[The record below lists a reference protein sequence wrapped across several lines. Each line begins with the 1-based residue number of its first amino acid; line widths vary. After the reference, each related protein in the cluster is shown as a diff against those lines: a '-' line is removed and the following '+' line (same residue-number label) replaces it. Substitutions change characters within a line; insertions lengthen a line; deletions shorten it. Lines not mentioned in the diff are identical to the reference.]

1 MAAAET
7 MVADVGGVAPEGS
20 LLMDEPLL
28 EKADESTT
36 HAVGSGSFTNW
47 LAENEKSAMY
57 ALARLPA
64 LHIVFWVVTLC
75 VIGPKYFPTQTETV
89 LSMYFGYALPR
100 FCVILVSGSLACYW
114 CVRRNAETAT
124 ATFSDRV
131 APTSEMAFGVRSAP
145 RGAVR
150 ACRLCS
156 PLTERCVCA
165 QDVTLIVVV
174 CIYTEPIEKVAE
186 TLDTLASQM
195 EVSKQMCIC
204 MATEARDQNGLRTA
218 KELR

>member
-131 APTSEMAFGVRSAP
+131 APSSEMAFGVRSAP
-145 RGAVR
+145 LSAL

>member
-1 MAAAET
+1 MAAAAAET

-28 EKADESTT
+28 EKADESAT

-131 APTSEMAFGVRSAP
+131 APTSEMAFGVRPP
-145 RGAVR
+145 RPR
-150 ACRLCS
+150 AAGL
-156 PLTERCVCA
+156 P
-165 QDVTLIVVV
+165 TLF
-174 CIYTEPIEKVAE
+174 VADRA
-186 TLDTLASQM
+186 LS
-195 EVSKQMCIC
+195 VW
-204 MATEARDQNGLRTA
+204 ARRT
-218 KELR
+218 

>member
-1 MAAAET
+1 MAAATAET

-131 APTSEMAFGVRSAP
+131 APTSEMALGPCLRLASNRPGCQNRSRRGSAGSRVP
-145 RGAVR
+145 SLGLLSTEPTLATIKLSPPVEKSTLQGAVNN
-150 ACRLCS
+150 LS
-156 PLTERCVCA
+156 PVHQL
-165 QDVTLIVVV
+165 DVKVQSVV
-174 CIYTEPIEKVAE
+174 A
-186 TLDTLASQM
+186 
-195 EVSKQMCIC
+195 
-204 MATEARDQNGLRTA
+204 G
-218 KELR
+218 